1 MNSLEI
7 FVDADDCLA
16 LINSISTEKVLLIVS
31 DELGEPVVS
40 RVRDLQQVMRIYV
53 LCQTEEQAENWS
65 TDVAK
70 IPEIYTDIDRII
82 EQIRADVLDEE
93 KRTLSISLISPR
105 TNPKEEPAFLTQQ
118 LVKEILL
125 DSDEMNEARQDLID
139 FVRKEYQGNDEQLR
153 AIDAFEQDYQR
164 DNPLQFYQ
172 PQSFLFKVIE
182 RKSVVEVLERGC
194 LDVEQSLSHSRGRH
208 SLQTSFLHS
217 TFASADRRLGPVL
230 ADQDSLSLS
239 VLHRRGARS
248 LEEARRWFES
258 VVLRAFLR
266 GDRRSARRFAR

>member
-1 MNSLEI
+1 MENFLLVYLDSSAPDESIAGELRQLVNYLEI

-53 LCQTEEQAENWS
+53 LCQTDEQAENWS

-82 EQIRADVLDEE
+82 EQIRADVLEEE
-93 KRTLSISLISPR
+93 KRSLSISLISSR
-105 TNPKEEPAFLTQQ
+105 ANPKDEPSFLTHQ

-125 DSDEMNEARQDLID
+125 DSDEMSEARQELID
-139 FVRKEYQGNDEQLR
+139 FVRKEYQGNDEQLK

-182 RKSVVEVLERGC
+182 RTFCVELCEPRC
-194 LDVEQSLSHSRGRH
+194 SRC
-208 SLQTSFLHS
+208 
-217 TFASADRRLGPVL
+217 
-230 ADQDSLSLS
+230 
-239 VLHRRGARS
+239 
-248 LEEARRWFES
+248 
-258 VVLRAFLR
+258 
-266 GDRRSARRFAR
+266 